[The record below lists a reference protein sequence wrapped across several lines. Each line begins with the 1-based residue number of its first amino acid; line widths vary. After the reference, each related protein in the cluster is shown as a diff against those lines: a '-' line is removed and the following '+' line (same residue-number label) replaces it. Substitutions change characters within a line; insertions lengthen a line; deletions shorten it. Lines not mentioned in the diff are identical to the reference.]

1 MKKTTTLF
9 TALLVFF
16 SMITL
21 RAQVTFGSAQE
32 TLTGVAAANMMVADF
47 NNDGKADVFIRT
59 TNALKLYLGNGTT
72 TLSAPLTLP
81 SNSINIT
88 ISIFTYGDLNN
99 DGNLDIIVHDRG
111 TGELDTLLGNG
122 TGEFIHLPTAASTQ
136 EYSSPCG
143 IVCADFNNDGNRDV
157 IVSTSG
163 STYELMKGNG
173 DGTFQARTGVSLP
186 PSPATGGVF
195 IAEELNNDGNMD
207 LTTVKGFLYGNGAGG
222 FSSSAANN
230 STNYPNSFISTDFN
244 NDGFKDLAVAS
255 SGLTSNYGKMTL
267 YVSNGSNALN
277 PAYDFSYATGTK
289 PLGIAKGDFNNDGF
303 IDIATCDSNNVVSVY
318 IGTGLGNFD
327 APFQLT
333 LGALPNAIQIADIN
347 SDGKLD
353 IIVGATTTPS
363 LGKLIVFYNTST
375 LSSAPFSQNS
385 DPFSLYPNPTNGLF
399 TIQSNTDTPCHYT
412 IHDSSG
418 KSLEIGNFSSLK
430 TIDITKFQS
439 GLYLISIQKEQV
451 SQTYKIIKI

>member
-1 MKKTTTLF
+1 MKKNITLLTVIISLVSM
-9 TALLVFF
+9 TA
-16 SMITL
+16 L
-21 RAQVTFGSAQE
+21 RAQVTFGSAVE
-32 TLTGVAAANMMVADF
+32 TLTGVAATDMMVADF

-59 TNALKLYLGNGTT
+59 TSTLKLYLGNGTT

-122 TGEFIHLPTAASTQ
+122 TGVFTHLPTAASTQ

-277 PAYDFSYATGTK
+277 AGYDFSYATGTK
-289 PLGIAKGDFNNDGF
+289 PLGIAKGDFNNDG
-303 IDIATCDSNNVVSVY
+303 IVDIATCDSNSVVSVY
-318 IGTGLGNFD
+318 VGTGLGNFD

-333 LGALPNAIQIADIN
+333 LGALPNAIKIADIN

-363 LGKLIVFYNTST
+363 IGKLIVFYNTST
-375 LSSAPFSQNS
+375 LSNTQFSQNS
-385 DPFSLYPNPTNGLF
+385 DAYTLYPNPTNGLF
-399 TIQSNTDTPCHYT
+399 TIQSKTNNSCHYT
-412 IHDSSG
+412 IHDSNG
-418 KSLEIGNFSSLK
+418 KTLEKGDFNSSK
-430 TIDITKFQS
+430 KIDITHFQS
-439 GLYLISIQKEQV
+439 GIYFISIQNEQL
-451 SQTYKIIKI
+451 SQSYKIIKT